1 MYAVSLGGD
10 DSELRPLEPWRAEEF
25 LVHTDRG
32 RESIGQH
39 NARLE
44 MTRDG
49 VLWPSPSVPE
59 GKARRGDPVGA
70 CPGVARAGNQTS

>member
-32 RESIGQH
+32 RESKSGST
-39 NARLE
+39 
-44 MTRDG
+44 TRG
-49 VLWPSPSVPE
+49 S
-59 GKARRGDPVGA
+59 R
-70 CPGVARAGNQTS
+70 